1 MTQRTIAQSDICSTF
16 FDHVVYIANRWYDT
30 AQFGTISGAPG
41 APGANNIRL
50 VPFFVRSTITL
61 NSLGLRVQTASAGG
75 NVQAAIY
82 ANNSTTNLPTGN
94 ALCSTASMSTTS
106 TGSVNSA
113 VSVQLTPGLYWFAT
127 NCDNGTAAFA
137 ATNVGNC
144 YIGWLFGSTT
154 QGTALA
160 STQSFSGYTVG
171 QTFGTWPDLTSA
183 SPTEVA
189 NSNVPIGQFKVAS
202 VP

>member
-1 MTQRTIAQSDICSTF
+1 MTERVIAQSDICSTF
-16 FDHVVYIANRWYDT
+16 FDHPVYIAARWYST
-30 AQFGTISGAPG
+30 AAFGTIAGAPT

-50 VPFFVRSTITL
+50 VPFYVRSTITL
-61 NSLGLRVQTASAGG
+61 NSLGLRVQTLSAGG

-82 ANNSTTNLPTGN
+82 ANNAATNLPTGN
-94 ALCSTASMSTTS
+94 ALCSTASMSTAS

-127 NCDNGTAAFA
+127 NCDNAVAVFA
-137 ATNVGNC
+137 STNVGNC
-144 YIGWLFGSTT
+144 YFSWWLGSAT
-154 QGTALA
+154 QGTDLA
-160 STQSFSGYTVG
+160 STQDFTGYTVG

-183 SPTEVA
+183 SPTEVT
-189 NSNVPIGQFKVAS
+189 SPNVPIGQIKVAS